1 MEVQEM
7 TNFFGGSDNDNIMEG
22 GSDADQ
28 FNCGD
33 GIDTV
38 LEYKVSLGDI
48 IASNR
53 EIVNPWDG
61 KNTYRYEQIIFH
73 YLILRIPQTC
83 YL

>member
-1 MEVQEM
+1 M
-7 TNFFGGSDNDNIMEG
+7 TNFFGGSDNDIMEG

-33 GIDTV
+33 GIDIV

-53 EIVNPWDG
+53 EIVNP
-61 KNTYRYEQIIFH
+61 
-73 YLILRIPQTC
+73 
-83 YL
+83 

>member
-7 TNFFGGSDNDNIMEG
+7 TNFFGGPDNDIMEG

-53 EIVNPWDG
+53 EIVNP
-61 KNTYRYEQIIFH
+61 
-73 YLILRIPQTC
+73 
-83 YL
+83 